1 MAKPIRTIH
10 IFGLGSQAQ
19 AWVRA
24 LTRHDWRIF
33 LYLRNPSK
41 AVEVLGMLP
50 PSVTI
55 HLPKDSTLLIQA
67 HPGPLALLLTDRAIP
82 EIYETHLKQMN
93 RPLHLILAHGIAM
106 TAGWLKPLE
115 HHSVSLLAPK
125 AIGQELDENHARAF
139 PAPHGLKAAFAP
151 SSSLL
156 PCLPTFSPRAELLE
170 LALSLGFTDSTLIPC
185 TLDEETYGDLISEQG
200 LLCGG
205 LWSLLKWTLLSM
217 KKAGIPDALIQE
229 ECFRELEL
237 IASILKKYGPAGT
250 FERISSTALEGAL
263 QMQESLE
270 ASNAKAYF
278 EKQISKITSGEFFD
292 SLEGTQE
299 ARARQL
305 AEVSETWSADALSIL
320 KQKKE
325 NHLK

>member
-24 LTRHDWRIF
+24 LTRHDWKIF
-33 LYLRNPSK
+33 LYLRHPSK
-41 AVEVLGMLP
+41 AVELLGVLP
-50 PSVTI
+50 TSVTV
-55 HLPKDSTLLIQA
+55 HLTNESTQLVQA

-82 EIYETHLKQMN
+82 EIYENHLRQIDL
-93 RPLHLILAHGIAM
+93 PLHLVLAHGIAM

-115 HHSVSLLAPK
+115 RHFVSLLAPK

-151 SSSLL
+151 APSL
-156 PCLPTFSPRAELLE
+156 PRFHPFSPRTELLD
-170 LALSLGFTDSTLIPC
+170 LASDLGFTDSTLIPC
-185 TLDEETYGDLISEQG
+185 TLDQETYGDLISEQG

-237 IASILKKYGPAGT
+237 IASILKKHGPAGT

-270 ASNAKAYF
+270 ASNAKTYF
-278 EKQISKITSGEFFD
+278 EKQIAKITSGEFFD
-292 SLEGTQE
+292 SLEGSQE

-305 AEVSETWSADALSIL
+305 AKVSETWSAEALTLL
-320 KQKKE
+320 KQE
-325 NHLK
+325 